1 MIFDLSMP
9 LPHQYHGSVI
19 AIGNFDAVHRGHQAL
34 LEIGRKRALHLGK
47 SFGVLTFEPHPRTLF
62 KPNDPPFRIT
72 PAAVK
77 HELLKKYGA
86 DFIVS
91 MPFTIDTIKLSAND
105 FVEKILQKS
114 LSTHTIICGADF
126 HFGHNRS
133 GSVNDI
139 EEKGINTIIVDPLKD
154 SKGLVYSASR
164 IRDDLRKGDISTAS
178 NLLGWDY
185 FIRGTVQKGEQRG
198 RTMNYPT
205 ANISLDNV
213 LSPAYGVYAG
223 FVRHKNN
230 IYKAAVNIGVRPTFG
245 GLYPRLETHIFDF
258 KDDIYG
264 DEIDVLLK
272 EKTRD
277 EMKFE
282 SIDHL
287 KQQIIQDCLII
298 KTILQ

>member
-1 MIFDLSMP
+1 MIFDTMSP
-9 LPHQYHGSVI
+9 LPVIYQNAVI

-34 LEIGRKRALHLGK
+34 LEMGRKRALHLGK
-47 SFGVLTFEPHPRTLF
+47 AFGVLTFEPHPRTLF
-62 KPNDPPFRIT
+62 KPNDPQFRIT
-72 PAAVK
+72 PATVK

-91 MPFTIDTIKLSAND
+91 MPFTTDTIKLSASD
-105 FVEKILQKS
+105 FVRKILQDY
-114 LSTHTIICGADF
+114 LFAHTIICGADF

-139 EEKGINTIIVDPLKD
+139 EEKGIYTIIIDPLKD

-178 NLLGWDY
+178 HLLGWDY
-185 FIRGTVQKGEQRG
+185 FIRGIVEKGEQRG
-198 RTMNYPT
+198 RMMDYPT

-230 IYKAAVNIGVRPTFG
+230 IYKAAINIGVRPTFG
-245 GLYPRLETHIFDF
+245 GLHPRLETHIFDF

-264 DEIDVLLK
+264 DEIDVVLK
-272 EKTRD
+272 EKIRD

-287 KQQIIQDCLII
+287 KKQIEKDCVLI
-298 KTILQ
+298 KSILR